1 MAERTVAVGLIAY
14 APADAPHL
22 SLWGQ
27 HGAVVDVHSDD
38 IERFDSLNGTPA
50 APPSASLS
58 VDEHPAADGNAAPA
72 VPPGGNAALVVWREF
87 ALASGATEADVDG
100 LTRDEL
106 RERFAPTKGA

>member
-14 APADAPHL
+14 TPADAPHL

-58 VDEHPAADGNAAPA
+58 VEKRKKEHKKRTQHKKP
-72 VPPGGNAALVVWREF
+72 V
-87 ALASGATEADVDG
+87 T
-100 LTRDEL
+100 
-106 RERFAPTKGA
+106 

>member
-14 APADAPHL
+14 TPADAPHL

-72 VPPGGNAALVVWREF
+72 VPPG
-87 ALASGATEADVDG
+87 SPQHPG
-100 LTRDEL
+100 LRRSRGVTVGRRRDD
-106 RERFAPTKGA
+106 RR